1 MKRLARPR
9 RAAVI
14 VTLAIAA
21 SVVLSGQSSALN
33 EASST
38 SFQPAADSY
47 VSRKNPSK
55 NFGAETL
62 LYARTGPIMRSFLRF
77 SISGLPEG
85 ATVVSATLRVYSPSG
100 SQVALEAHRVGNTSW
115 GERTVTYNNAPAF
128 DAAVTASSGPFPA
141 GQWLSLDV
149 TPLVSGN
156 GAVSLALTATTQSTI
171 SVASR
176 EDSAF
181 APSLLVES
189 TVPTEI
195 APTNTSPPSILG
207 SPQPAQA
214 LTAQQGA
221 WTGTQPIDYTYQWR
235 RCDAAGSSC
244 ADLPGADD
252 SSYVVAG
259 DDVGSTLRVA
269 VTATNGAGSA
279 TAVSAPTG
287 VVGASDP
294 VIATAGDI
302 ACDPQSTSFNNGA
315 GTATACRQRYT
326 SDLMLDPTVFP
337 DLAAVLPLGDIQYE
351 NGAYTKFLSSYDPS
365 WGRLKA
371 ITRPVP
377 GNHDYLTAG
386 AAGYYQYF
394 GSAAGD
400 PDKGYYSY
408 DLGAWHLIA
417 LNSNCAAV
425 GGCGSGSSQEQWLKA
440 DLAANHATCT
450 LAYWHHPRFSSGAEH
465 GNDAAYDAFWRDLY
479 ASGADVILV
488 GHEHDYER
496 FARQSPDQ
504 APDTRGIREFVV
516 GIGGKSFYTF
526 SSAQP
531 NSEVRITQKFGVL
544 KLTLHGS
551 SYSWE
556 LVAEDHSVLDSGTTG
571 CSVPAAPAVP
581 PAPTLTSA
589 SGTDGS
595 VSLQWSPPSSNGGA
609 AITNYNVYRAT
620 APGAETLLTQ
630 LGNVTSY
637 TDTAVTNGTTYYYQV
652 SAINSVGE
660 GALSNERSA
669 MPATSAVLVSDQ
681 FERTVSS
688 GFGTADVG
696 GPWSVSS
703 TARTKVTG
711 GQGVIS
717 GFTGAN
723 QDVQAWNPATA
734 TNMEVVGLVQL
745 NASNPVGGNYQA
757 RLVARAQTD
766 ARNGYVARVTHTPA
780 GAVTWALARVANAG
794 GTGSITLAQGTLL
807 SSGAAGS
814 GWWIRLRTNG
824 TTIQARFWRDG
835 TAEPAAWT
843 ATATDSF
850 WTSGRAGLGAFAAS
864 GISTP
869 FPQVQFDDFL
879 ATTG

>member
-1 MKRLARPR
+1 
-9 RAAVI
+9 
-14 VTLAIAA
+14 
-21 SVVLSGQSSALN
+21 
-33 EASST
+33 
-38 SFQPAADSY
+38 
-47 VSRKNPSK
+47 
-55 NFGAETL
+55 
-62 LYARTGPIMRSFLRF
+62 
-77 SISGLPEG
+77 
-85 ATVVSATLRVYSPSG
+85 
-100 SQVALEAHRVGNTSW
+100 
-115 GERTVTYNNAPAF
+115 
-128 DAAVTASSGPFPA
+128 
-141 GQWLSLDV
+141 
-149 TPLVSGN
+149 
-156 GAVSLALTATTQSTI
+156 
-171 SVASR
+171 
-176 EDSAF
+176 
-181 APSLLVES
+181 
-189 TVPTEI
+189 
-195 APTNTSPPSILG
+195 
-207 SPQPAQA
+207 
-214 LTAQQGA
+214 
-221 WTGTQPIDYTYQWR
+221 
-235 RCDAAGSSC
+235 
-244 ADLPGADD
+244 
-252 SSYVVAG
+252 
-259 DDVGSTLRVA
+259 
-269 VTATNGAGSA
+269 
-279 TAVSAPTG
+279 
-287 VVGASDP
+287 
-294 VIATAGDI
+294 
-302 ACDPQSTSFNNGA
+302 
-315 GTATACRQRYT
+315 
-326 SDLMLDPTVFP
+326 
-337 DLAAVLPLGDIQYE
+337 
-351 NGAYTKFLSSYDPS
+351 
-365 WGRLKA
+365 
-371 ITRPVP
+371 
-377 GNHDYLTAG
+377 
-386 AAGYYQYF
+386 
-394 GSAAGD
+394 
-400 PDKGYYSY
+400 
-408 DLGAWHLIA
+408 
-417 LNSNCAAV
+417 
-425 GGCGSGSSQEQWLKA
+425 
-440 DLAANHATCT
+440 
-450 LAYWHHPRFSSGAEH
+450 
-465 GNDAAYDAFWRDLY
+465 
-479 ASGADVILV
+479 
-488 GHEHDYER
+488 
-496 FARQSPDQ
+496 
-504 APDTRGIREFVV
+504 
-516 GIGGKSFYTF
+516 
-526 SSAQP
+526 
-531 NSEVRITQKFGVL
+531 
-544 KLTLHGS
+544 
-551 SYSWE
+551 
-556 LVAEDHSVLDSGTTG
+556 
-571 CSVPAAPAVP
+571 
-581 PAPTLTSA
+581 
-589 SGTDGS
+589 

-652 SAINSVGE
+652 SAVNSVGE